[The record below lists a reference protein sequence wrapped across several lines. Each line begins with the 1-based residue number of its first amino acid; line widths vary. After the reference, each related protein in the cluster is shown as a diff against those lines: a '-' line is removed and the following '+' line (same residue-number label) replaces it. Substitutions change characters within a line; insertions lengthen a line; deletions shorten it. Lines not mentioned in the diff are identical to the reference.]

1 MRRANLAVAL
11 SLIVCTAVSEAAVRA
26 RPKTHTVIMESMEF
40 RPKTLSVKSGEKIVW
55 VNKDLVPHT
64 ATTDSFDSMTI
75 PAGKSWTYTAQAKGD
90 FPYGC
95 TFHPTMRGTLRVR

>member
-1 MRRANLAVAL
+1 MVRRATLAIAL
-11 SLIVCTAVSEAAVRA
+11 SLIVCTAVSAAA
-26 RPKTHTVIMESMEF
+26 RSHAKTHTVIMETMEF
-40 RPKTLSVKSGEKIVW
+40 RPKMLTVKSGDTIVW

-75 PAGKSWTYTAQAKGD
+75 PAGKSWKYTTRTKGD

-95 TFHPTMRGTLRVR
+95 TFHPTMRATLRVK